1 MTQEEM
7 NEIEFVKT
15 NVVKP
20 MIDALERTVEP
31 LVAASKD
38 HESRLAKLES
48 NQKKALTGYS
58 VFISVVSAGFAIVA
72 GHAKDWFSRKTGA
85 K

>member
-7 NEIEFVKT
+7 NEIEFLKV
-15 NVVKP
+15 NVVQPMVDAIKTEIKP
-20 MIDALERTVEP
+20 IVENAQKFEERITALE
-31 LVAASKD
+31 K
-38 HESRLAKLES
+38 

-58 VFISVVSAGFAIVA
+58 AFISVASAGLAIVA

>member
-7 NEIEFVKT
+7 NEIEFLKT

-20 MIDALERTVEP
+20 MIDALDERIKP
-31 LVAASKD
+31 LTAAKDD
-38 HESRLAKLES
+38 HETRLAKLEG
-48 NQKKALTGYS
+48 NQTKALTGYS
-58 VFISVVSAGFAIVA
+58 AAVSVLSAGAAIVVA
-72 GHAKDWFSRKTGA
+72 HAKDWFSRKTGA

>member
-7 NEIEFVKT
+7 NEIEFLKT
-15 NVVKP
+15 NIVQPMIEALRTEVKP
-20 MIDALERTVEP
+20 IVET
-31 LVAASKD
+31 AKD
-38 HESRLAKLES
+38 FEKRIAKLET

-58 VFISVVSAGFAIVA
+58 AFISVASAGLAIVA